1 MVMDETGLGKALQD
15 ARKTKGLTQQQLCQ
29 LTGLSYST
37 LAKIERGAIK
47 SPSIFTVTLITN
59 ALGAS
64 LDDIMGSTLLAKTHP
79 QKRTANNGVKFV
91 YFDINGCLIN
101 FYFQVFSEIA
111 EDTGANS
118 DHVEQLFW
126 RYNDPACKGEISL
139 AEFDKIMAKELNA
152 PNFDWQYYYQKTVQ
166 PIDISQ
172 RYIQQVAK
180 DFRVGLLSNIMS
192 GQINEL
198 IKSGKL
204 PDIKYDAIVD
214 SSVVRSTKPDPEIY
228 KIATEKSGVNS
239 EEILFVDD
247 SRANLA
253 SASQLGWHTLWFNAY
268 EPEESVEKIKRAL
281 V

>member
-1 MVMDETGLGKALQD
+1 MNETGLGKALQN
-15 ARKTKGLTQQQLCQ
+15 ARKSKGLTQQQLCQ

-59 ALGAS
+59 ALGVS
-64 LDDIMGSTLLAKTHP
+64 LDNIVGSTMTAKSTP
-79 QKRTANNGVKFV
+79 QKRTAQNGVKFV

-126 RYNDPACKGEISL
+126 RYNDPACRGEISL
-139 AEFDKIMAKELNA
+139 SEFNKIMAKELNV

-166 PIDISQ
+166 PIEISQ
-172 RYIQQVAK
+172 KYIQEVAK
-180 DFRVGLLSNIMS
+180 EFRIGLLSNIMN
-192 GQINEL
+192 GQIDVL
-198 IKSGKL
+198 INSGKL
-204 PDIKYDAIVD
+204 PDIEYDVIID
-214 SSVVRSTKPDPEIY
+214 SSSVKSAKPDPEIY
-228 KIATEKSGVNS
+228 KIATEKSGVKP

-253 SASQLGWHTLWFNAY
+253 SASKMGWHTLWFNPY
-268 EPEESVEKIKRAL
+268 EPEESVQKVQKAL

>member
-1 MVMDETGLGKALQD
+1 MDETGLGKALQD
-15 ARKTKGLTQQQLCQ
+15 ARKNKGLTQQQLCQ
-29 LTGLSYST
+29 TTGLSYST

-59 ALGAS
+59 ALGVS
-64 LDDIMGSTLLAKTHP
+64 LDNIMGSTLPSEARL
-79 QKRTANNGVKFV
+79 QKRTAKNGVKFV

-126 RYNDPACKGEISL
+126 RYNDPACRGEISL
-139 AEFDKIMAKELNA
+139 DEFNKIMAKELNV
-152 PNFDWQYYYQKTVQ
+152 PNFDWQHYYQSTVQ

-172 RYIQQVAK
+172 KYIQEVSK
-180 DFRVGLLSNIMS
+180 DFRVGLLSNIMN
-192 GQINEL
+192 GQIHAL

-204 PDIKYDAIVD
+204 PDIKYDVVID
-214 SSVVRSTKPDPEIY
+214 SSVVKSAKPDPGIY
-228 KIATEKSGVNS
+228 KIATEKSGVNP

-268 EPEESVEKIKRAL
+268 EPEESVEKIKKAL
-281 V
+281 A

>member
-1 MVMDETGLGKALQD
+1 MNETGLGKALQD
-15 ARKTKGLTQQQLCQ
+15 ARKSKGLTQQQLCQ

-59 ALGAS
+59 ALSVS
-64 LDDIMGSTLLAKTHP
+64 LDSIMGDTLPAKSIP
-79 QKRTANNGVKFV
+79 EKRTAQNGVKFV

-126 RYNDPACKGEISL
+126 RYNDPACRGEISL
-139 AEFDKIMAKELNA
+139 SEFNKTMAKELKVL
-152 PNFDWQYYYQKTVQ
+152 NFDWQHYYQKTVQ
-166 PIDISQ
+166 PIEISQ
-172 RYIQQVAK
+172 KYIQEVAK
-180 DFRVGLLSNIMS
+180 DFRIGLLSNIMN
-192 GQINEL
+192 GQINAL
-198 IKSGKL
+198 IDNGKL
-204 PDIKYDAIVD
+204 PDLKYDVIID
-214 SSVVRSTKPDPEIY
+214 SSVVKSAKPDPEIY
-228 KIATEKSGVNS
+228 KIANERAGVKP

-253 SASQLGWHTLWFNAY
+253 SASKMGWHTLWFNPY
-268 EPEESVEKIKRAL
+268 EPEESVQKVQKAL